1 MLTQPL
7 TDLSAWTAHFRQAP
21 IPVLEATLEELALLA
36 QAEEEHGNVDAHR
49 VSEAV
54 GDDPL
59 MTLRLLVQAAQQRH
73 ARQITDAETV
83 TAAVMMMG
91 IAPFF
96 RSCTELAA
104 VEPLLAAHPQAW
116 AGLQHVLRRSHRAA
130 QFAIGFAVH
139 RMEDDA
145 AVMRQAALLHDFA
158 EMLLW
163 CHAPALAAE
172 IAARQRADPALRSE
186 AVQREGLN
194 VSLLELEQSL
204 MRAWHLPE
212 LLIRLTDDR
221 AEGVA
226 LIYPQM
232 RLVKLAVQL
241 ARHTEQGWNNAA
253 LPDDLSEI
261 ADLLNLSQAATKRL
275 LHDIDDIDA

>member
-1 MLTQPL
+1 MLNQPL
-7 TDLSAWTAHFRQAP
+7 TDLHTWIDHFRQAP
-21 IPVLEATLEELALLA
+21 IPVLAATVDELALLA
-36 QAEEEHGNVDAHR
+36 QAEDEHGNVDAHR
-49 VSEAV
+49 VSEAI

-59 MTLRLLVQAAQQRH
+59 MTLRLLVQAAGQRH
-73 ARQITDAETV
+73 ARQVTDAETV

-91 IAPFF
+91 IGPFF
-96 RSCTELAA
+96 RSCTELTA
-104 VEPLLAAHPQAW
+104 VETLLAPHPQAW
-116 AGLQHVLRRSHRAA
+116 TGLQHVLRRSYRAA
-130 QFAIGFAVH
+130 RFAIAFAVH

-145 AVMRQAALLHDFA
+145 AVMRQAALLHDCA

-163 CHAPALAAE
+163 CHAPALAAQ
-172 IAARQRADPALRSE
+172 IAERQRADPTRRSE
-186 AVQREGLN
+186 AVQREVLH

-241 ARHTEQGWNNAA
+241 ARHTEFGWNNAA

-261 ADLLNLSQAATKRL
+261 AELLNLSQDAAQRL
-275 LHDIDDIDA
+275 LRDIDD

>member
-1 MLTQPL
+1 MLNQPF
-7 TDLSAWTAHFRQAP
+7 TDLPTWSDHFRQAP
-21 IPVLEATLEELALLA
+21 IPVLAATVDELALLA
-36 QAEEEHGNVDAHR
+36 QAEDEHGNVDAHR
-49 VSEAV
+49 VSEAI

-59 MTLRLLVQAAQQRH
+59 MTLRLLVQAAAQRH
-73 ARQITDAETV
+73 ARQVTDAETV

-91 IAPFF
+91 IGPFF

-104 VEPLLAAHPQAW
+104 VETLLAPHPQAW
-116 AGLQHVLRRSHRAA
+116 AGLQHVLRRSYRAA
-130 QFAIGFAVH
+130 RFAIGFAVH

-163 CHAPALAAE
+163 CHAPALAAQ
-172 IAARQRADPALRSE
+172 ITKRQRADPTRRSE
-186 AVQREGLN
+186 AVQREVLH
-194 VSLLELEQSL
+194 VSLLELEQAL

-221 AEGVA
+221 AEGAA

-241 ARHTEQGWNNAA
+241 ARDTEFGWDTAA
-253 LPDDLSEI
+253 LPDDLDEI
-261 ADLLNLSQAATKRL
+261 ADLLNLSQASAQRL
-275 LHDIDDIDA
+275 LRDIDD